1 MKNMVI
7 AAVLAFGAGVWMALL
22 WISQPLEQRL
32 VEVQLAALMPQQAM
46 ALHVE
51 PLDVQVAMLDFA
63 QGGETLA
70 TKAHLAL
77 SRHGDTAREVL
88 ATYSDDPLFRAMLL
102 EYGEAVV
109 PPVYFFMRNE
119 LPSLALYKRV
129 GDATAALRQ
138 KMGGPDAVPPAPLTS
153 VERGRFAI
161 RFIEA
166 GGHDFLGQFVIAQDG
181 SVARVQTERVTEG
194 VVDFLTGGIRGLEIR
209 MRQGEEVRPADA
221 GWAALDVAIGASAL
235 KLLRIGR
242 AAAVTTR
249 GAAVTPPVA
258 AALGST
264 LLRGSRV
271 GLQIARIGGPVALA
285 YIVVRHP
292 SLLHSAFARI
302 AQACDLPVWLVQ
314 SAGWGLVLFPLVVLL
329 RWLLRP
335 LAVVLGMCGAALRW
349 CDRRLSARTA

>member
-1 MKNMVI
+1 MLPRVRPRRHATECRPGAPRAPDGIPARMPAREHRMKNMVI

-119 LPSLALYKRV
+119 LPSLAL
-129 GDATAALRQ
+129 
-138 KMGGPDAVPPAPLTS
+138 
-153 VERGRFAI
+153 
-161 RFIEA
+161 
-166 GGHDFLGQFVIAQDG
+166 
-181 SVARVQTERVTEG
+181 
-194 VVDFLTGGIRGLEIR
+194 
-209 MRQGEEVRPADA
+209 
-221 GWAALDVAIGASAL
+221 
-235 KLLRIGR
+235 
-242 AAAVTTR
+242 
-249 GAAVTPPVA
+249 
-258 AALGST
+258 
-264 LLRGSRV
+264 
-271 GLQIARIGGPVALA
+271 
-285 YIVVRHP
+285 
-292 SLLHSAFARI
+292 
-302 AQACDLPVWLVQ
+302 
-314 SAGWGLVLFPLVVLL
+314 
-329 RWLLRP
+329 
-335 LAVVLGMCGAALRW
+335 
-349 CDRRLSARTA
+349 